1 MKIVVVIVIA
11 YLAGAFF
18 FGWWPFELRTTGL
31 LPLSQYENV
40 DVNVY
45 FYYPNDK
52 EVHLGRVRGASSC
65 SALAL
70 NYASTHN
77 VSGSDWTYICCTV
90 RHGSSCY
97 EKIK

>member
-1 MKIVVVIVIA
+1 MLPLAVTRFANDRGGPMKFRYSVLTLILGLIFLGSSEGSLGASQLGVWHCDNVRGFEHE
-11 YLAGAFF
+11 LAG
-18 FGWWPFELRTTGL
+18 GK
-31 LPLSQYENV
+31 V
-40 DVNVY
+40 
-45 FYYPNDK
+45 
-52 EVHLGRVRGASSC
+52 
-65 SALAL
+65 